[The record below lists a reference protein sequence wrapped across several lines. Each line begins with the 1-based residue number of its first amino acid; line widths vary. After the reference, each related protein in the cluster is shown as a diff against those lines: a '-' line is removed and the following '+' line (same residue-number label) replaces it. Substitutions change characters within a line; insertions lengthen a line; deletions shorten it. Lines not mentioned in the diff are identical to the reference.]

1 MPNTVMRWIVWGLVS
16 LAGLAPARAETDY
29 QNFLKAAY
37 CVAVIDTTTRNA
49 EQELPVLNLYDFT
62 PRGLETLQLK
72 RKRYLAYLS
81 NNTKAED
88 KQQARSRA
96 TATENGLTDHQAC
109 RSYMTGFCNV
119 LNRDADRFQKCVMK
133 RQECVR
139 TLECFEM
146 RAPF

>member
-1 MPNTVMRWIVWGLVS
+1 MLNHFARMLVMGVI
-16 LAGLAPARAETDY
+16 GLACAGEVRAETDY

-37 CVAVIDTTTRNA
+37 CVAVIDTTTKNA
-49 EQELPVLNLYDFT
+49 EQELPVLNLYDFS
-62 PRGLETLQLK
+62 PRGLEVLKLK
-72 RKRYLAYLS
+72 RKRYLSYLG
-81 NNTKAED
+81 NNTTQDD

-96 TATENGLTDHQAC
+96 TAAENGQIDHQTC
-109 RSYMTGFCNV
+109 RDYMTGFCNV
-119 LNRDADRFQKCVMK
+119 LNKDADRFQKCVMK

>member
-1 MPNTVMRWIVWGLVS
+1 MLKHFARVVVLGLI
-16 LAGLAPARAETDY
+16 GLAFASAARGETDY
-29 QNFLKAAY
+29 QNYLKAAY
-37 CVAVIDTTTRNA
+37 CMAVIDTTTKTA

-62 PRGLETLQLK
+62 PRGLDVLKLK
-72 RKRYLAYLS
+72 RKRYQSYLS
-81 NNTKAED
+81 NNTTSDD

-96 TATENGLTDHQAC
+96 TAVENGQIDHQTC
-109 RSYMTGFCNV
+109 RDYMTGFCNV

>member
-1 MPNTVMRWIVWGLVS
+1 
-16 LAGLAPARAETDY
+16 
-29 QNFLKAAY
+29 
-37 CVAVIDTTTRNA
+37 VAVIDVTTKNA

-62 PRGLETLQLK
+62 PRGMDVLKLK
-72 RKRYLAYLS
+72 RKRYLSYLG
-81 NNTKAED
+81 NNTTPD
-88 KQQARSRA
+88 DRQQARSRA
-96 TATENGLTDHQAC
+96 TAAENGQIDHQTC
-109 RSYMTGFCNV
+109 RDYMTGFCNV

>member
-1 MPNTVMRWIVWGLVS
+1 MLNHFARLVVLGLI
-16 LAGLAPARAETDY
+16 GLACTSGVRAETDY

-37 CVAVIDTTTRNA
+37 CVAVIDITSKNA

-62 PRGLETLQLK
+62 PRGMDVLKLK
-72 RKRYLAYLS
+72 RNRYVNYL
-81 NNTKAED
+81 NNNSTPD
-88 KQQARSRA
+88 NRQLARSRS
-96 TATENGLTDHQAC
+96 TAAENGQTDHQTC
-109 RSYMTGFCNV
+109 RDYMTGFCNV
-119 LNRDADRFQKCVMK
+119 LSRDADRFQRCVMK